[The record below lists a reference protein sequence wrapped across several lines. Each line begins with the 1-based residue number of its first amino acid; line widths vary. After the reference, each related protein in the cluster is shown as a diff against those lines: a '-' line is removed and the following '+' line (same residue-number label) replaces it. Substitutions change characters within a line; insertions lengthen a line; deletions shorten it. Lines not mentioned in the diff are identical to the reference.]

1 MRSTV
6 NTAYSNA
13 KKRCHDSVGSPGCLK
28 TIESVHERH
37 GIVLRCKGCTP
48 CSGAMSVVN
57 VGSLSISIA
66 RE

>member
-37 GIVLRCKGCTP
+37 GIVLRCEGCTP
-48 CSGAMSVVN
+48 HSGAQRDTNGDVLSV
-57 VGSLSISIA
+57 SIA
-66 RE
+66 R